1 MIPLGIIVEVG
12 MSIYEVYLGNKSTG
26 WEGAFSGSANV
37 VKSAITGNIYVIY
50 TALCV
55 KYGWLLT
62 AALRKSSTVNG
73 KSTRNSNN
81 RNSIINRNS
90 NNSSINRDSQGR
102 PSRDTLGLNSGRESA
117 GVGGGAQKVM
127 RRYFIFGGL
136 GTAIGSAYKA
146 RNCARYWGKTIYQL
160 PPCQAYYFDSVSVI
174 FLVCQLFWV
183 VSQSSSYIAMKKSM
197 EKKKNNRGSLID
209 LRGGGGENRFYRP
222 EATPLLEDIGGEDG
236 EITTDDNNGVDVGDL
251 GVKKRTISHE
261 DGELTTNLV

>member
-37 VKSAITGNIYVIY
+37 VKSAITGTIYVIY

-73 KSTRNSNN
+73 KNN
-81 RNSIINRNS
+81 RSSIINRN
-90 NNSSINRDSQGR
+90 SQGR
-102 PSRDTLGLNSGRESA
+102 PSRDTLGSNSGRESA
-117 GVGGGAQKVM
+117 GVGGGAQKLM

-146 RNCARYWGKTIYQL
+146 RNCARYWGKTIYEL
-160 PPCQAYYFDSVSVI
+160 PPCQAYYFDAVSVI

-183 VSQSSSYIAMKKSM
+183 VSQSSSYIAMTSSM
-197 EKKKNNRGSLID
+197 EKKRKSRGNLID

-261 DGELTTNLV
+261 DGELTTDLV